1 MKIIIVGA
9 GRLGYFIASELS
21 NEMHDVTVIDRDK
34 KRMVDIENNLD
45 VITVTGN
52 GVSCEMLKQADASHT
67 DLLIAVTD
75 SDETNILT
83 CIAAR
88 KAGVQRTVARVRN
101 SEYFELAML
110 LKDEVGLSMLINP
123 EEMTASEISRILRF
137 PAASKVE
144 PFANGKAESVEFRIA
159 PGSPLDGLK
168 LSNFHSKMTD
178 KVLVCAVSR
187 NGSVSIP
194 RGDFTLMAGDRL
206 NIIGDYRDINSF
218 LKKNRASGRNVK
230 TVLVCGGGTIAFYLA
245 RQLANTG
252 IKLKIIEKNNK
263 SCAELKT
270 AFPKTELVYADGTKP
285 DVLAE
290 EGLADSDAFVAIMG
304 DDEDN
309 AITSLFASS
318 VGVGKVITKIKETG
332 IIKMLSDANLDSV
345 LQPASIA
352 TQNIIRL
359 VRSIQN
365 AYDSSVET
373 LYYLFEGKV
382 ETLEFRVSD
391 GFEGFGIPIKQLR
404 VSKDALIAAI
414 IRSGKCIVPGGDDVI
429 MKDDKV
435 IVTTVKT
442 GIRSLDEVVEVRL

>member
-9 GRLGYFIASELS
+9 GRLGYFIAGELS
-21 NEMHDVTVIDRDK
+21 NEKHDITVIDRDK
-34 KRMVDIENNLD
+34 KRMVDISNNLD
-45 VITVTGN
+45 VITMPGN
-52 GVSCEMLKQADASHT
+52 GVSCELLKEADAAHT
-67 DLLIAVTD
+67 DLLIAVTN
-75 SDETNILT
+75 SDETNILA

-88 KAGVQRTVARVRN
+88 KAGIKRTVARVRN

-110 LKDEVGLSMLINP
+110 LKEEIGLSMLINP

-144 PFANGKAESVEFRIA
+144 PFANGKAESVEFRISA
-159 PGSPLDGLK
+159 GSPLDGLK
-168 LSNFHSKMTD
+168 LSSFHSKMTD

-206 NIIGDYRDINSF
+206 NIIGGYRDINSF
-218 LKKNRASGRNVK
+218 LKKNKASGRNVK

-245 RQLANTG
+245 KQLSNTG
-252 IKLKIIEKNNK
+252 IKLKIIEKNERV
-263 SCAELKT
+263 CAKLKT
-270 AFPKTELVYADGTKP
+270 AFPKTEMVFADGTKP
-285 DVLAE
+285 DVLSE
-290 EGLADSDAFVAIMG
+290 EGLADSDAFVAVMG

-318 VGVGKVITKIKETG
+318 VGVSKVITKIKESG

-352 TQNIIRL
+352 TQNIVRF

-373 LYYLFEGKV
+373 LYYMFEGKV

-391 GFEGFGIPIKQLR
+391 GFEGFDIPIKELR

-414 IRSGKCIVPGGDDVI
+414 IRNGSCIVPGGDDVI
-429 MKDDKV
+429 VRGDKV
-435 IVTTVKT
+435 IVTTVKP
-442 GIRSLDEVVEVRL
+442 GVRRLDDVVEVRL